1 MSLKELWELFPITF
15 TDSTD
20 SFKDIYSEEAKI
32 LKSLLGNYITRI
44 SHIGSTAKMKYKN
57 RY

>member
-1 MSLKELWELFPITF
+1 MLKDLSLEELWELFPITF

-20 SFKDIYSEEAKI
+20 DFKDIYSEEEKN

-44 SHIGSTAKMKYKN
+44 SHIGSTAI
-57 RY
+57 